1 MNFPPFQVLAA
12 IACSERGRAAFVSNR
27 GVHALCLAHVGQSFQ
42 CERALDLL
50 TRLAAAMGP
59 ACWDYHSGHEDFNAV
74 MAKFCEDF
82 AASSDADKFELCDTI
97 RTVIRSF
104 PKTCFGDDDP
114 WLPGLQR
121 GLRDIL
127 FSKISRAQRDPAL
140 KLVSAVVEAS
150 RDPNQ

>member
-1 MNFPPFQVLAA
+1 M
-12 IACSERGRAAFVSNR
+12 
-27 GVHALCLAHVGQSFQ
+27 Q

-50 TRLAAAMGP
+50 TRLVATMGP

-74 MAKFCEDF
+74 MAKFCGDF
-82 AASSDADKFELCDTI
+82 ASSSDVDKFALCDTI

-104 PKTCFGDDDP
+104 PKTCFSGDDDA

-150 RDPNQ
+150 RDEAKQIWKIQAALNWGKKRRLQRLTGKVTPTSST